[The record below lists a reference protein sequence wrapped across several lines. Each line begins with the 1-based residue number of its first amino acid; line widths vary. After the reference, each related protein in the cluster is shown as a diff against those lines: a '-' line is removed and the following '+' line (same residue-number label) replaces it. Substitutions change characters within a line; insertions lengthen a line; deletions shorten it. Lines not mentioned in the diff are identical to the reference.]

1 MIGANGALTS
11 LLDLVKNPKRKGEGL
26 VLASPWEVHLMAVKC
41 FEALVLPS
49 DPPVGGLKSPYLEA
63 CGQVFLRQL
72 YTKKHPEQDEL
83 LYCKVCCRF
92 A

>member
-1 MIGANGALTS
+1 MGANGALTL
-11 LLDLVKNPKRKGEGL
+11 LLDVKDSKRKGEGL

-41 FEALVLPS
+41 FESMVLPP
-49 DPPVGGLKSPYLEA
+49 DPPVQGLKSPYLEA
-63 CGQVFLRQL
+63 CGHVFLRQL
-72 YTKKHPEQDEL
+72 YAKKHPEQDEL

>member
-1 MIGANGALTS
+1 MGANGALTL
-11 LLDLVKNPKRKGEGL
+11 LLDLVKDPKKKGEGL

-41 FEALVLPS
+41 FEAMVLPS
-49 DPPVGGLKSPYLEA
+49 DPPVEGLKSPYLEA

-72 YTKKHPEQDEL
+72 YAKKHPEQDEL